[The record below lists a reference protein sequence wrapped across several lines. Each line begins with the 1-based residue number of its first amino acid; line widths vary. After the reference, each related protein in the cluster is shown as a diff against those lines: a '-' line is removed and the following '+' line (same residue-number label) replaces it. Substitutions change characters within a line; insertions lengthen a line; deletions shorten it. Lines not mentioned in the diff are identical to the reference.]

1 MKIFVALAA
10 VLMITSLAVCQQ
22 PFRGATTAT
31 PNVPKG
37 KPVVTISVD
46 GTQIKFDDVQPQP
59 VAGRMMVPVRGVF
72 EALGIYVE
80 YDYALRTI
88 TARKGNE
95 DVELRIGEKL
105 AHKNGAEILLDVAP
119 LLMKNHAMVPLRF
132 IVETLG
138 GKIDFDPATNHIEV
152 TTKAPDTAPPLS
164 AS

>member
-1 MKIFVALAA
+1 MRLWILFAAVAFVASSAFA
-10 VLMITSLAVCQQ
+10 QQ
-22 PFRGATTAT
+22 PYRGATMAQ

-37 KPVVTISVD
+37 KPVVTVSVD
-46 GTQIKFDDVQPQP
+46 GTEIKFDDVQPQA

-80 YDYALRTI
+80 YAYALRTI

-95 DVELRIGEKL
+95 DVELRIGEKV
-105 AHKNGAEILLDVAP
+105 AHKNGAEIMLDVAP

-138 GKIDFDPATNHIEV
+138 GRVDFDPVKNHVEI
-152 TTKAPDTAPPLS
+152 TTKPADTDSPPQF
-164 AS
+164 